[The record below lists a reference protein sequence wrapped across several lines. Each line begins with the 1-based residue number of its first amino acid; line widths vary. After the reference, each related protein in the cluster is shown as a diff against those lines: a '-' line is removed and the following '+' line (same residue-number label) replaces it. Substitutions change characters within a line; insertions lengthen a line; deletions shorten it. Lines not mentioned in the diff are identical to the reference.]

1 MKHRGITLLEILIVL
16 VIIASMALVSA
27 PTMKGFLQ
35 KSQLKAAV
43 REFTGVARYARQ
55 AAILRNT
62 TTEIWIDFDK
72 DTYQLRVDPLK
83 NTNYRVR
90 NQKRS
95 DTMGQLRQ
103 LNEGSRKLFFRTVET
118 AAAKDKDRFLKIRF
132 FKNGSATPAT
142 IVIANAT
149 QKGEMTIEIT
159 GATGTVRTYP
169 GPPREPEAVPTA
181 EALTRGTRP

>member
-72 DTYQLRVDPLK
+72 DTYQLHVDPLK

-90 NQKRS
+90 NQKKS

-103 LNEGSRKLFFRTVET
+103 LNEGSQKLFFRTVET
-118 AAAKDKDRFLKIRF
+118 AAAKDKDRYLKIRF

-142 IVIANAT
+142 IVIANST
-149 QKGEMTIEIT
+149 KKNEMTIEIT
-159 GATGTVRTYP
+159 GATGTVRTYYGSP
-169 GPPREPEAVPTA
+169 SEPQ
-181 EALTRGTRP
+181 ALPLAKSSKKETRQ